1 MSSADDQYEA
11 QNDAVTGDAPAGDAQ
26 DNDYVSR
33 TGQKQG
39 PIPVQSDNDAVE
51 DPIDGATADSDE
63 QLGMSLLLFLIDFA
77 LLFHPASEKA
87 RDDNEAIDSANIV
100 DGRTRGAKPS
110 GGYREPG
117 DEEGLGGPEDGASSG
132 RQ

>member
-63 QLGMSLLLFLIDFA
+63 QL
-77 LLFHPASEKA
+77 A

>member
-63 QLGMSLLLFLIDFA
+63 QLGMSLLLFSIPFA
-77 LLFHPASEKA
+77 LLFLPASEKGKG
-87 RDDNEAIDSANIV
+87 I
-100 DGRTRGAKPS
+100 
-110 GGYREPG
+110 
-117 DEEGLGGPEDGASSG
+117 
-132 RQ
+132 

>member
-39 PIPVQSDNDAVE
+39 PIPVQSNNDAVE

-63 QLGMSLLLFLIDFA
+63 QLGMSLILLIPFA
-77 LLFHPASEKA
+77 LLFPPASENGKG
-87 RDDNEAIDSANIV
+87 I
-100 DGRTRGAKPS
+100 
-110 GGYREPG
+110 
-117 DEEGLGGPEDGASSG
+117 
-132 RQ
+132 

>member
-39 PIPVQSDNDAVE
+39 PIPVQSDNDAAE

-63 QLGMSLLLFLIDFA
+63 QLGMSLLLFLIPFA
-77 LLFHPASEKA
+77 LLFPPASGKGKG
-87 RDDNEAIDSANIV
+87 I
-100 DGRTRGAKPS
+100 
-110 GGYREPG
+110 
-117 DEEGLGGPEDGASSG
+117 
-132 RQ
+132 

>member
-11 QNDAVTGDAPAGDAQ
+11 QNDAVIGDAPAGDAQ

-39 PIPVQSDNDAVE
+39 PIPVQSDNDTVD

-63 QLGMSLLLFLIDFA
+63 QLGMSLLLFLLPFA
-77 LLFHPASEKA
+77 LLFPPASEKGK
-87 RDDNEAIDSANIV
+87 DI
-100 DGRTRGAKPS
+100 
-110 GGYREPG
+110 
-117 DEEGLGGPEDGASSG
+117 
-132 RQ
+132 